1 MANARPGTALREL
14 RKSKGWTLA
23 NVRDRTG
30 IPTSTLSR
38 IENDQMSPTYD
49 LLLRL
54 SDGLS
59 LDLSQLLSAAPE
71 AATTAVDQVGR
82 RSVNKE
88 GDGEQVQ
95 MSNHTL
101 HYLST
106 DLLNK
111 QITPILCEYRAH
123 TLEEFGD
130 LMRHEGEEF
139 LFVLSGQLVLH
150 TEIYA
155 PLKLKAGESVYFDS
169 RMGHAYLTEGAQ
181 PCRALSICTVP
192 NTKAASSAPGAL
204 PKLQV
209 TRLPARVGGERPAI
223 RSVKRKARRRPA

>member
-1 MANARPGTALREL
+1 MARARPGTALREL
-14 RKSKGWTLA
+14 RKSQGWTLA
-23 NVRDRTG
+23 DVKNRTG

-59 LDLSQLLSAAPE
+59 LDLSQLLS
-71 AATTAVDQVGR
+71 TAQEPTVKVTDQVGR
-82 RSVNKE
+82 RSVNRE
-88 GDGEQVQ
+88 EDGERVQ

-101 HYLST
+101 RYLST

-111 QITPILCEYRAH
+111 QITPILCEYHAR

-130 LMRHEGEEF
+130 FMRHEGEEF
-139 LFVLSGQLVLH
+139 LYVLDGELALH
-150 TEIYA
+150 TDCYA

-169 RMGHAYLTEGAQ
+169 RMGHAYLSAAAQ

-192 NTKAASSAPGAL
+192 NAVGSQRPVNDKPKMEVTRVPGAAE
-204 PKLQV
+204 V
-209 TRLPARVGGERPAI
+209 ERPLV
-223 RSVKRKARRRPA
+223 RRTQRKARRLSA